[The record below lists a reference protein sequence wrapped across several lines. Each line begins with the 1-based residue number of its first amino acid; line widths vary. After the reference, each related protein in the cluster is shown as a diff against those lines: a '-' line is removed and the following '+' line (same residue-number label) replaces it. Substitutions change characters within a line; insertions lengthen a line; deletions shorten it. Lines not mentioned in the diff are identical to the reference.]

1 MGLSV
6 RARVIAAVIS
16 LTAVALVLTGAV
28 IVVGGGQM
36 TRDRAYDEM
45 GQSITR
51 MNLMALEPDPA
62 TGQPYSSIDSF
73 LRSVLRATVLAE
85 SEGAFAVIDGR
96 VRYES
101 ATVAVFRPEDVPELV
116 GTAIAAA
123 AGPTP
128 TRGSVQSG
136 GHTYLYLVIPVQFG
150 DTPAA
155 GALVRAVDLDLESED
170 LTQVYLIYVGA
181 ALVALLLVAV
191 VISAL
196 VSRLLRPIRA
206 VQLTAERI
214 LSVTDLDERV
224 PVSGRDEFSDLA
236 RTVNAMLDRL
246 QGAVNEQ
253 QNFVDDVGHELR
265 TPLTIIRGHLELMDG
280 ADSADAAQTRAL
292 VLDEVD
298 RMRRMVDELL
308 IIAKSERTDFVR
320 VTLTDVARLTDETL
334 AKATSLGDRHWVL
347 DDLADCEV
355 VLDPQRVAQAWL
367 QLAANAV
374 QYSAVGSRIALGSRL
389 DGAELRLWV
398 ADQGV
403 GIADEDRER
412 ILARKELGKGGV
424 GTGLGLAIVTAITQ
438 AHGGRVDIQSVP
450 EVGSRFTM
458 VIPAN
463 QISQVNQ
470 VSQVPKS
477 TQSTQS

>member
-16 LTAVALVLTGAV
+16 MTAAALVLTGAV
-28 IVVGGGQM
+28 IIVGGGQM
-36 TRDRAYDEM
+36 TRDRAYAEM
-45 GQSITR
+45 EQSITR
-51 MNLMALEPDPA
+51 MNLMASEPDA
-62 TGQPYSSIDSF
+62 TTGKPYASIDSY

-116 GTAIAAA
+116 HTAIAAA
-123 AGPTP
+123 ALPTP

-150 DTPAA
+150 DTPSA
-155 GALVRAVDLDLESED
+155 GALVRAVDLELESQD
-170 LTQVYLIYVGA
+170 LTQVYLIFAGA
-181 ALVALLLVAV
+181 ALMALLLVAV
-191 VISAL
+191 AIWAL
-196 VSRLLRPIRA
+196 ISRLLRPIRA

-236 RTVNAMLDRL
+236 RTVNDMLDRL
-246 QGAVNEQ
+246 QGAVKDQ

-265 TPLTIIRGHLELMDG
+265 TPLTVIRGHLELMDQ
-280 ADSADAAQTRAL
+280 ANTANAAQTRAL

-308 IIAKSERTDFVR
+308 TIAKSEQTDFIR
-320 VTLTDVARLTDETL
+320 VAPTDVARLTDETL
-334 AKATSLGDRHWVL
+334 AKATSLGERHWVL
-347 DDLADCEV
+347 DELADCEV
-355 VLDPQRVAQAWL
+355 VLDPQRIAQAWL

-374 QYSAVGSRIALGSRL
+374 QYSSPHSRISFGSRL
-389 DGAELRLWV
+389 EGAELLLWV
-398 ADQGV
+398 SDQGV
-403 GIADEDRER
+403 GIAADDRER

-438 AHGGRVDIQSVP
+438 AHAGRLEIQSVP
-450 EVGSRFTM
+450 DVGSRFTM
-458 VIPAN
+458 VIPARGGEIEPDPN
-463 QISQVNQ
+463 C
-470 VSQVPKS
+470 
-477 TQSTQS
+477 